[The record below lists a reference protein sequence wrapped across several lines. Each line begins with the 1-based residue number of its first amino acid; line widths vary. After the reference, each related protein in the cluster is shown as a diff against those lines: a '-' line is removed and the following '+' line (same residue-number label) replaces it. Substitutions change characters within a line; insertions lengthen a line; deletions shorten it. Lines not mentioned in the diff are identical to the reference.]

1 MGDGVVRTLQ
11 EWMQYMEERKR
22 RVREAEAEVKE
33 RKDRQRTESAPV
45 AKQEAAAGGETGALT
60 SPRARRVV
68 APAASGG
75 VRGGL
80 AAALAGG
87 SGAYGGTLA
96 RGVEQAREQMTR
108 ALRARQAGQGELPLG
123 LPPTEGARASRR
135 SADETRDELIE
146 RLLDPELTL
155 QETAKLLN
163 VCPTT
168 VRRYTN
174 RGVLHHFRTP
184 GNQRR
189 FRLSDVLEF
198 MRRQQRS
205 PGGST

>member
-1 MGDGVVRTLQ
+1 MRTLQ

-22 RVREAEAEVKE
+22 DVREADA
-33 RKDRQRTESAPV
+33 Q
-45 AKQEAAAGGETGALT
+45 AKKREPAGAAAGAGQTATAQSEPGAPE
-60 SPRARRVV
+60 SPSARRVV
-68 APAASGG
+68 AAPTSG
-75 VRGGL
+75 RGTAPIPTGL
-80 AAALAGG
+80 QGRPYGG
-87 SGAYGGTLA
+87 SLA
-96 RGVEQAREQMTR
+96 RGVEHARDQMRR
-108 ALRARQAGQGELPLG
+108 ALHARQAGQAELPLG
-123 LPPTEGARASRR
+123 LPPTEGARGTRR
-135 SADETRDELIE
+135 SADETRDDLIE

-174 RGVLHHFRTP
+174 RGVLNHFRTP

-198 MRRQQRS
+198 MGRQQQSRS
-205 PGGST
+205 EST

>member
-1 MGDGVVRTLQ
+1 
-11 EWMQYMEERKR
+11 MQYMEDRKR
-22 RVREAEAEVKE
+22 SVREAEAPSE
-33 RKDRQRTESAPV
+33 ESAHQADQTKAAPRRR
-45 AKQEAAAGGETGALT
+45 AAAETEAAAPA

-68 APAASGG
+68 SAPTSGT
-75 VRGGL
+75 RSS
-80 AAALAGG
+80 AALISGLPGSAGTHGG
-87 SGAYGGTLA
+87 SLA
-96 RGVEQAREQMTR
+96 RGVEQAREQMRR
-108 ALRARQAGQGELPLG
+108 ALQARQAGQRELPLDV
-123 LPPTEGARASRR
+123 PPTEPARGSRR
-135 SADETRDELIE
+135 SADESRDELIG

-174 RGVLHHFRTP
+174 RGVLSHYRTP

-198 MRRQQRS
+198 MRRQQAAR
-205 PGGST
+205 GQST

>member
-11 EWMQYMEERKR
+11 DWMQYMEERKA
-22 RVREAEAEVKE
+22 RVREADAQAKKGE
-33 RKDRQRTESAPV
+33 RQPAD
-45 AKQEAAAGGETGALT
+45 AAARAEQSAATPSETVAPE
-60 SPRARRVV
+60 SPSAQHVV
-68 APAASGG
+68 APPTSGG
-75 VRGGL
+75 GTAPIALGL
-80 AAALAGG
+80 PARPYGG
-87 SGAYGGTLA
+87 SLA
-96 RGVEQAREQMTR
+96 RGVEHARDRMRR
-108 ALRARQAGQGELPLG
+108 ALHARQAGQAELPLG
-123 LPPTEGARASRR
+123 LPSTERPRGARR

-174 RGVLHHFRTP
+174 RGVLNHFRTP

-198 MRRQQRS
+198 MGRQQQSR
-205 PGGST
+205 GQST